1 MLNSIAELGISCAF
15 RTAVCVLPKLRMRVL
30 ACTLLALAASEE
42 ALREHRKPLHER
54 RKRPSRNKSA
64 RQQAAAARA
73 RARGWHEKDTSDTE
87 EERLAVDADAT
98 VQPSTPSAST
108 PAQRAAAPSLEKVYR
123 DARTRACA
131 SECARTV
138 YAQHLRKAGGTL
150 LRQYLARYRC
160 RPFTSVVSK
169 LQRVAAKG
177 VARSRTAH
185 TVVQGVHAFNPQNLI
200 LRPNA
205 VYVTILRGPVQRV
218 ASAYFADSGR
228 DFESWLEG
236 VLGESRRRS
245 TAAKAF
251 HDRGGMWPLVQPL
264 REEVANYYVQV
275 FCGVAAHPVTLRH
288 VRAAQATLDAFDVV
302 LILEH
307 LGTPD
312 GRKEAMRLLERALPL
327 PETAPCPPSIRPRPV
342 HGGRRGV
349 LTADQRRRVEV
360 LNVHDV
366 ALYEHAVR
374 LMNER
379 LAAVAPPCG
388 MIQNCSA
395 APASHLNLLR
405 GEDALDSCG
414 RLIPRKCRD

>member
-1 MLNSIAELGISCAF
+1 
-15 RTAVCVLPKLRMRVL
+15 MRVHVL
-30 ACTLLALAASEE
+30 ACALLVLAASEE
-42 ALREHRKPLHER
+42 PLQEHRKPLHER

-73 RARGWHEKDTSDTE
+73 RARGWHEKDEAPRDAAAEENRAAPAVAEARDTP
-87 EERLAVDADAT
+87 LVT
-98 VQPSTPSAST
+98 ITYT

-123 DARTRACA
+123 AARTRACA

-177 VARSRTAH
+177 VARARTAH
-185 TVVQGVHAFNPQNLI
+185 TVVQGEHAFNPQNLI
-200 LRPNA
+200 LRPHA
-205 VYVTILRGPVQRV
+205 VYVTILRDPVHRV
-218 ASAYFADSGR
+218 ASAYFAEGGR
-228 DFESWLEG
+228 DFERWLEG

-245 TAAKAF
+245 TAAEAF
-251 HDRGGMWPLVQPL
+251 HDRGGTWPLVQPL
-264 REEVANYYVQV
+264 REEVADYYVQV
-275 FCGVAAHPVTLRH
+275 FSGVAAHPVTLRH
-288 VRAAQATLDAFDVV
+288 VHAAQATLDAFDVV

-342 HGGRRGV
+342 HGGHTGA
-349 LTADQRRRVEV
+349 LTVDQRRRVEA
-360 LNVHDV
+360 LNVHDLT
-366 ALYEHAVR
+366 LYEHAVR

-395 APASHLNLLR
+395 APASHLNLLS

-414 RLIPRKCRD
+414 RLIPRKCRG